1 KAVAVASSIIVL
13 SALSVVILP
22 AQTRPRRVQTTRV
35 DSTPPTSPVPD
46 AAGIQESSASPKG
59 TPEEI
64 SENETV
70 RINTTLVTVPASVI
84 DRNGRYIPDLVRE
97 DFRILENGV
106 EQEVAYFAAVE
117 KPFTVVFMLDT
128 SASTWSKLGQI
139 KDAAIAFVDQLRPD
153 DQVMVVSFAR
163 GLTIKNEA
171 TSDRQKIRKAI
182 QTTGRGLS
190 THLYDAMDK
199 IMRKHL
205 NLIEGRKAV
214 VLFTDG
220 VDATSND
227 ATYEST
233 THLAEE
239 LDALIYPIL
248 YDTYDPKNDTGVSSG
263 PSSSRRLPGILG
275 RLPFPLPIPTQ
286 GGTSNTGGGAGSGR
300 ADYDRGERY
309 LRDLAALTGG
319 RVYEARKDLSYMRD
333 AFNDVAEELRRQY
346 SLGYYPKQMARNGE
360 RRSIKVQVNRPEVV
374 VRARGSYIYQAPAPT
389 PPTTIDSTKDSAPRP
404 TGPVLQKKPFVE
416 SLGGRRLS
424 RFTYQAVGN
433 SAYFVLL
440 HGPHRLRSSDLNQS
454 VYSS

>member
-1 KAVAVASSIIVL
+1 MKAVAVVSSIILL
-13 SALSVVILP
+13 SALSVVILS
-22 AQTRPRRVQTTRV
+22 AQTRPRRVEQTTPV
-35 DSTPPTSPVPD
+35 DSSPLKTSRQD
-46 AAGIQESSASPKG
+46 AARVQESSAPKA
-59 TPEEI
+59 TPEEV

-70 RINTTLVTVPASVI
+70 RINTTLVTVPASVM
-84 DRNGRYIPDLVRE
+84 DRNGRYVPDLSKE
-97 DFRILENGV
+97 DFRIFENGV
-106 EQEVAYFAAVE
+106 EQEVAYFATVE
-117 KPFTVVFMLDT
+117 NPFTVVLMLDT

-139 KDAAIAFVDQLRPD
+139 RDAAIAFVDQLRPE

-182 QTTGRGLS
+182 QSTGRGLS

-199 IMRKHL
+199 IMKKHL
-205 NLIEGRKAV
+205 SLIQGRKAL

-248 YDTYDPKNDTGVSSG
+248 YDTYDPANDTGGSSV
-263 PSSSRRLPGILG
+263 PSSSPRLPGILG
-275 RLPFPLPIPTQ
+275 RLPFPLPIPTR
-286 GGTSNTGGGAGSGR
+286 GGTGSTGGGAGSSR

-309 LRDLAALTGG
+309 LQDLAALTGG
-319 RVYEARKDLSYMRD
+319 RVYEARKDLSYLRG
-333 AFNDVAEELRRQY
+333 AFNDIAEELRRQY
-346 SLGYYPKQMARNGE
+346 SLGYYPKQVARIGE

-389 PPTTIDSTKDSAPRP
+389 QRPTTVNSTKDSGPRP
-404 TGPVLQKKPFVE
+404 TAPVLQKKPFVE
-416 SLGGRRLS
+416 RVSVT
-424 RFTYQAVGN
+424 RF
-433 SAYFVLL
+433 
-440 HGPHRLRSSDLNQS
+440 D
-454 VYSS
+454 